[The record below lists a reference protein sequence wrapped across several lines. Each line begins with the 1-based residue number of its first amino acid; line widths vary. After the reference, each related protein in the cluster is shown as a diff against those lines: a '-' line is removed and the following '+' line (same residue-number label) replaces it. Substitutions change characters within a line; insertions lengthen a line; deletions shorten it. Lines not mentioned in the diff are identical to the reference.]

1 MTSEAMETARLR
13 AALWHAYAALTILAM
28 HERAQGSQAELLESF
43 IGTAKNEL
51 AYLKKEYGDLFDD
64 QGNYCGND

>member
-1 MTSEAMETARLR
+1 MSEAMETVRLR

-28 HERAQGSQAELLESF
+28 HERAKGTQAELLESF

-51 AYLKKEYGDLFDD
+51 AYLKEEYGDLLNG
-64 QGNYCGND
+64 QENYCGND